1 LNGKI
6 NEERYFSNAKNK
18 KELQEVYKFFIQQS
32 KNPDNNLEFITED
45 TKYVIN
51 INIINYLNVDAK
63 DFINRFDIREKSN
76 LWNIKVR
83 DFFL

>member
-1 LNGKI
+1 MNGKI